1 MQLLWFCIATVCNWL
16 KNLAPLSQPI
26 KVKPKPIVTYS
37 HAFSRAW
44 HGRHVFASSSDWL
57 IGLFTT
63 VVIDQSNYF
72 GFGFGLRHSIE
83 NRCNNQALIS
93 KHLTTVPN

>member
-1 MQLLWFCIATVCNWL
+1 MYRVFMIRAVFNRVSKVIPQLLWFCIATLCDFL
-16 KNLAPLSQPI
+16 DQSE
-26 KVKPKPIVTYS
+26 VKPKPIVIYS

-44 HGRHVFASSSDWL
+44 HGRHVFALSSDWF

-72 GFGFGLRHSIE
+72 GFGF
-83 NRCNNQALIS
+83 
-93 KHLTTVPN
+93 TTLK